1 MPPSPYYPQGIFVE
15 DIEAPIQQHRYDM
28 SATHA
33 HIDAVNCTR
42 QRHPTND
49 GFCFAPLIHSTQ
61 AHPFSSSLSE
71 RETVVRVGMDSSASW
86 KGVFAHMIIS

>member
-15 DIEAPIQQHRYDM
+15 DVEAPIQQHRYDM

-42 QRHPTND
+42 QCVKKKLHT
-49 GFCFAPLIHSTQ
+49 A
-61 AHPFSSSLSE
+61 E
-71 RETVVRVGMDSSASW
+71 AS
-86 KGVFAHMIIS
+86 HQ